1 MEIFTPYI
9 VIEHIPGQKVKLT
22 LSKWRKRF
30 NFITY
35 RIYPFI
41 LLAIGI
47 NAAIFTYKEMSYFSI
62 LFFGIGIPIL
72 CLMMFIRKYL
82 IYININNDYID
93 VTRKTITGEDTV
105 KYSINSIKRI
115 TCKIRYGRGGG
126 TYYFLETRND
136 QKAEF
141 LTIPYLDMNK
151 AKTTA
156 LIAELESITKLKVAL
171 V

>member
-9 VIEHIPGQKVKLT
+9 VIEHIPGKKVKLT

-30 NFITY
+30 NFFTF

-47 NAAIFTYKEMSYFSI
+47 NAAIFTYKDMYYFSI
-62 LFFGIGIPIL
+62 LFFGICIPIL
-72 CLMMFIRKYL
+72 CLMMFLRKYL
-82 IYININNDYID
+82 IYININNDYIEI
-93 VTRKTITGEDTV
+93 TRKTIMGEDTI
-105 KYSINSIKRI
+105 KYSINSIKKL
-115 TCKIRYGRGGG
+115 TCKVRYGRGGG
-126 TYYFLETRND
+126 TYYYFETIND

-151 AKTTA
+151 LKTTA
-156 LIAELESITKLKVAL
+156 LIAELETITKLKVAL